1 MIIKDKNGNVLYE
14 INFAHY
20 GEERELNATDEELA
34 IAEMFIAMLPS
45 PEGCRIVRK
54 SDAYITLEFG
64 VSDLARIKCTEK
76 ARWINLPAIDL
87 GKVKRR
93 FDDISEVEQF
103 KEDLIKSYER
113 IKQYA

>member
-1 MIIKDKNGNVLYE
+1 MEIKDKNGNVLYNLE
-14 INFAHY
+14 FAHY
-20 GEERELNATDEELA
+20 GEEREIDATDEEIA

-45 PEGCRIVRK
+45 SEGCRIVRK

-64 VSDLARIKCTEK
+64 VSDLARIKYTEK
-76 ARWINLPAIDL
+76 ARWVNLPIVDL

-103 KEDLIKSYER
+103 KDDIIRSYEW
-113 IKQYA
+113 IKQYT

>member
-1 MIIKDKNGNVLYE
+1 MEIKDKNGNVLYNLE
-14 INFAHY
+14 FAHY
-20 GEERELNATDEELA
+20 GEERDLDATDEEIA

-54 SDAYITLEFG
+54 SDAYITVECG

-76 ARWINLPAIDL
+76 ARWVNLPIVDL

-93 FDDISEVEQF
+93 FDDVSDVGQF
-103 KEDLIKSYER
+103 KDDIIRSYEK
-113 IKQYA
+113 IKQFT

>member
-1 MIIKDKNGNVLYE
+1 MEIKDKNGNVLYNLE
-14 INFAHY
+14 FAHY
-20 GEERELNATDEELA
+20 GEERDLNATDEEIA

-45 PEGCRIVRK
+45 SEGCRIVRK

-76 ARWINLPAIDL
+76 ARWVNLPIVDL

-93 FDDISEVEQF
+93 FDDISEVVQF
-103 KEDLIKSYER
+103 KDDIIRSYER
-113 IKQYA
+113 IKQFT

>member
-1 MIIKDKNGNVLYE
+1 MEIKDKNGNVLYNLE
-14 INFAHY
+14 FAHY
-20 GEERELNATDEELA
+20 GEERDLNATDEEIA

-45 PEGCRIVRK
+45 SEGCRIVRK

-64 VSDLARIKCTEK
+64 VSDLARIKYTEK
-76 ARWINLPAIDL
+76 ARWVNLPIVDL

-103 KEDLIKSYER
+103 KDDIIRSYEW
-113 IKQYA
+113 IKQYT

>member
-1 MIIKDKNGNVLYE
+1 MEIKDKNGNVLNNLE
-14 INFAHY
+14 FAHY
-20 GEERELNATDEELA
+20 GEERDLNATDEELA

-45 PEGCRIVRK
+45 PEDCRIVRK

-64 VSDLARIKCTEK
+64 VSDLARIKYTEK
-76 ARWINLPAIDL
+76 ARWVNLPIVDL

-103 KEDLIKSYER
+103 KDDIIRSYEW
-113 IKQYA
+113 IKQYT